1 MIMSSYLNGG
11 WDKHLGRIVVMGNVW
26 VRWSFPVQLIDSNL
40 KNRNISTSGYN
51 YSVSLKAPVLEPA
64 GNVPTSCPKNIYFFP
79 LLLLTLL
86 LIFTTKEM
94 SRCTLQNCERWTA
107 LGNVKMYLEPFFW
120 NKCLL
125 TGENPFN
132 SHECALNTELELGG
146 N

>member
-1 MIMSSYLNGG
+1 MIMSSYLNGE

-26 VRWSFPVQLIDSNL
+26 VRWSFSRPTYWFKFKEQEHKHKWILL
-40 KNRNISTSGYN
+40 QRFFKSTCFG
-51 YSVSLKAPVLEPA
+51 
-64 GNVPTSCPKNIYFFP
+64 TSWKRPDFLSKKYLLFF